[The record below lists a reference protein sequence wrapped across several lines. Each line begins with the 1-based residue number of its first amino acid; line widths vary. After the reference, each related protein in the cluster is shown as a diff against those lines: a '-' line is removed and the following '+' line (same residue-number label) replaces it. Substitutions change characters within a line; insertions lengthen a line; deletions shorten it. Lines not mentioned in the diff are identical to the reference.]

1 MRKLSFL
8 LLILLTGAS
17 GYFVLAQCNSFNK
30 KTCMPEL
37 KEYTHNGQYNSTVLS
52 PGETAELEMNLFSD
66 NEYRIVVCGQEIL
79 GDLQYKITDEKG
91 TVIFDN
97 KDHQMAKMWD
107 FTVQSTQKLIIEV
120 TVPQGK
126 KSANEMTVSGCASV
140 LVGFKEKKK

>member
-1 MRKLSFL
+1 MKKFSSL
-8 LLILLTGAS
+8 LLILLAGVS
-17 GYFVLAQCNSFNK
+17 GYYVLAQCNSFNK

-66 NEYRIVVCGQEIL
+66 NDYRIVVCGQEVL
-79 GDLQYKITDEKG
+79 GDLMYKITDESGK
-91 TVIFDN
+91 VIFDN
-97 KDHQMAKMWD
+97 KDHQMTKMWD
-107 FTVQSTQKLIIEV
+107 FSVQSTQKLTIEV

-126 KSANEMTVSGCASV
+126 KSANELTVSGCASV